1 MLLTILLSLCNI
13 NKGAAMKI
21 NININIGLQV
31 SITAEPNRLVRFVN
45 NIDAT
50 LNAIELEL
58 ESYRRRLERV
68 EEMTTRFESGQE
80 ES

>member
-1 MLLTILLSLCNI
+1 
-13 NKGAAMKI
+13 MK
-21 NININIGLQV
+21 ININIGLQL
-31 SITAEPNRLVRFVN
+31 SITTELDGLVRLVN

>member
-1 MLLTILLSLCNI
+1 MLLSVLLSLCNK

-21 NININIGLQV
+21 NINIGLQL
-31 SITAEPNRLVRFVN
+31 SITTELDGLVRLVN